1 MKKNTAIVIGSSIA
15 GLFATHVV
23 APVYEKVI
31 VIDRD
36 RLPNEPKNRPGTP
49 QSFHIHRL
57 LPKGIEVMNRYFP
70 GFIKEM
76 IDQGAFRSSSFPG
89 YIDNPFGSMKIPA
102 AMEDAGAS
110 RALLESTL
118 RRRVKNHRNV
128 MWMEQVNVI
137 GLTTTSNQQT
147 ITGVRGEDRQTRK
160 EIQIN
165 GDLVIDASGIST
177 KLPQWLRDLNLSPPT
192 PEKLITN
199 IGYTTRYYSYP
210 HEDDS
215 LSYSDIIS
223 HGNPGEHVGSGLL
236 SHQENGRAGIILYFA
251 GGARYPST
259 DEEAFENEIN
269 ELYSSKIA
277 EISEPF
283 VPESAP
289 RGYRIKECVRQHYE
303 RAEVWP
309 EGLLALGDSF
319 CNFDPLFGQGISVAA
334 MEAEVLDECLSVHR
348 PHWTKHVFEQMQ
360 QRVIAPAWWTSGLS
374 DLQWSGV
381 QYVGDGELKDP
392 TFAHNYLRHY
402 LSYAFQEK
410 EHGNKKPIEEY
421 LAMIGL
427 LEPVDSVFNSD
438 VALILA
444 ERSSEFERYKKREET
459 WEHIISSALP
469 N

>member
-15 GLFATHVV
+15 GIFATNVL
-23 APVYEKVI
+23 APVYEEVI

-36 RLPNEPKNRPGTP
+36 RLPKEAKNRPGTP

-70 GFIKEM
+70 GFIQEM
-76 IDQGAFRSSSFPG
+76 IDQGAFHSSSFPG
-89 YIDNPFGSMKIPA
+89 YIDNPFGSMEIPA

-118 RRRVKNHRNV
+118 RRRVKKHRNV
-128 MWMEQVNVI
+128 TWMEQVNVI
-137 GLTTTSNQQT
+137 GLTTTNGHQT
-147 ITGVRGEDRQTRK
+147 ITGVRGEDRLTRK
-160 EIQIN
+160 ELHIT
-165 GDLVIDASGIST
+165 GDLVIDVSGIST
-177 KLPQWLRDLNLSPPT
+177 KLPQWLSDLNLSPPT
-192 PEKLITN
+192 PEKLMTN

-210 HEDDS
+210 RKGDS
-215 LSYSDIIS
+215 PTYSDIIS
-223 HGNPGEHVGSGLL
+223 HGNSGEQVGSGLL

-269 ELYSSKIA
+269 ELQSSKIA
-277 EISEPF
+277 EISESF

-303 RAEVWP
+303 CADVWP
-309 EGLLALGDSF
+309 EGLLALGDAF

-334 MEAEVLDECLSVHR
+334 MEAEVLDECLKVQTS
-348 PHWTKHVFEQMQ
+348 HWTKHVFEQMQ

-381 QYVGDGELKDP
+381 HYVGDGELNDP

-402 LSYAFQEK
+402 LSYAFEEK
-410 EHGNKKPIEEY
+410 ENGNTKPIEGY

-427 LEPVDSVFNSD
+427 LEPLTSVFNATT
-438 VALILA
+438 ALKLA
-444 ERSSEFERYKKREET
+444 ERSDEFAGYKTKDET
-459 WEHIISSALP
+459 WEHVISTALP
-469 N
+469 T